1 MNDMAERLSNEEM
14 AELSAL
20 ADGSLRADRRAEVE
34 ARIAA
39 SAELQEALARQRR
52 AILATQALAADEVP
66 ASLQAAVGG
75 RPRRGTLRRPVPRF
89 ALAAAAAVT
98 AAVVAAVVLSGGPG
112 APSVADAAELAT
124 QAPTAAAPAALGTA
138 RTKLALAVEG
148 VPFPDLTQF
157 AGWRAV
163 GARQSRIDGRA
174 ATVVFYRKDGRR
186 IGYVIVAGAGLDRPS
201 DARATVIRGV
211 EYQALQVDGR
221 PGVTWRRAGHTCI
234 LLGKTP
240 RSELLRIA
248 SWPLNPRR

>member
-1 MNDMAERLSNEEM
+1 MNDMAGRLSNEEM

-52 AILATQALAADEVP
+52 AVLATQALAADEVP
-66 ASLQAAVGG
+66 ASLQAAVG

-124 QAPTAAAPAALGTA
+124 QAPTAAAPASLGTA
-138 RTKLALAVEG
+138 GTKLALAVEG
-148 VPFPDLTQF
+148 VPFPDLTRF

-186 IGYVIVAGAGLDRPS
+186 IGYVIVAGPGLDRPS